1 MHTYEQMGDLQAIPS
16 LLLAVHGGREQEV
29 AILLETGCD
38 VNLADADGITPLMA
52 AAMTG
57 SVAIARQLLDK
68 GADPRFSNKWGMT
81 AHAIAEWHG
90 FSALAALI
98 DVFLLGACDQRF
110 GSRTGVE
117 KRV

>member
-1 MHTYEQMGDLQAIPS
+1 MHTCEQMSERQAIPA
-16 LLLAVHGGREQEV
+16 LLLAVHGGREREV

-52 AAMTG
+52 AAMNG

-68 GADPRFSNKWGMT
+68 GADPRVSNTWGMT

-90 FSALAALI
+90 YSALAELI
-98 DVFLLGACDQRF
+98 HVFLPGACDRRF
-110 GSRTGVE
+110 GSRSGEE
-117 KRV
+117 KRG

>member
-1 MHTYEQMGDLQAIPS
+1 MHTYEQIRNRQAIPS

-52 AAMTG
+52 AAMNG

-68 GADPRFSNKWGMT
+68 GADPRLSNTWGMT

-90 FSALAALI
+90 YSALAALV
-98 DVFLLGACDQRF
+98 DLSLMGACDWRF
-110 GSRTGVE
+110 GSGAGEE

>member
-1 MHTYEQMGDLQAIPS
+1 MQTYEQLSDRQAIPS

-29 AILLETGCD
+29 GILLEAGCD

-68 GADPRFSNKWGMT
+68 GADPRVSNKWGMT

-90 FSALAALI
+90 YSALAALV
-98 DVFLLGACDQRF
+98 DVSLLGACEGLF
-110 GSRTGVE
+110 GSGTGE
-117 KRV
+117 GRRA